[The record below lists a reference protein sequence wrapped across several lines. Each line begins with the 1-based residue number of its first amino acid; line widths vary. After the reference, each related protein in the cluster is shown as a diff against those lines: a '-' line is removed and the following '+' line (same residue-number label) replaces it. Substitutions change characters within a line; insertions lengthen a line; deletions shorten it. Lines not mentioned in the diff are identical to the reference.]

1 MTVLRP
7 RSLKWRLVG
16 RLVVLQATMLTL
28 LVLLILLVVG
38 ALWRSGVLGDDY
50 EGSTLDVLKGAVGRD
65 AEGGLILRQTP
76 ELTNLRS
83 EISDLWFI
91 VRDKEGHRLS
101 EGTVPSDFMLIADS
115 LDHISDARLGRTVGE
130 ASPPAGLV
138 KWVDTPAGKVQI
150 LTGTKGRMSVSRV
163 IAAAP
168 PLFLNVILPIIGLM
182 ALATL
187 FATPFVVRRAMAG
200 LGQVAAQAERI
211 DIDRRG
217 VQLSVEEVPME
228 VMPLVKA
235 VNDALGR
242 LDKGYERHKRFLAD
256 AAHELR
262 TPIAILTT
270 RVSSLPAG
278 PEKTRLLE
286 DATRLTVLTGQLLDL
301 QRLDQQLN
309 QFGSVDLVGIA
320 RRVVLD
326 LAPLAF
332 AAGYE
337 MSFEP
342 EDEDITVKGD
352 QTSLERAL
360 TNLVQN
366 AIDHGGRRGM
376 ILVRV
381 ARAGSIEVC
390 DEGSGIP
397 IEEREQVFE
406 PFCRLQQG
414 GRGAG
419 LGLDLVQKIMRLHG
433 GYAEAVDGP
442 SEGACLR
449 MVFPDVCGAPF
460 PDMRGN
466 ARGVNE
472 TLS

>member
-1 MTVLRP
+1 VTVLWP

-28 LVLLILLVVG
+28 LVLLVLLVG
-38 ALWRSGVLGDDY
+38 AALWLSGVLGDDY
-50 EGSTLDVLKGAVGRD
+50 EGSTLDVLRAAIDRD
-65 AEGGLILRQTP
+65 AGGGLILRPTP
-76 ELTNLRS
+76 ELANLRS
-83 EISDLWFI
+83 EIVDLWFV

-101 EGTVPSDFMLIADS
+101 EGRLPPDFVPIADA
-115 LDHISDARLGRTVGE
+115 LDHVREARLTWMVGE
-130 ASPPAGLV
+130 ASPLAGLV
-138 KWVDTPAGKVQI
+138 KWVDAPAGQVQI
-150 LTGTKGRMSVSRV
+150 LTGTQGSLSVRRV

-168 PLFLNVILPIIGLM
+168 PLFLNFMLPLIGLM
-182 ALATL
+182 AFATL
-187 FATPFVVRRAMAG
+187 VATPFVVRRAMAG
-200 LGQVAAQAERI
+200 LGQAAAQAERI

-217 VQLSVEEVPME
+217 VQLSVEEVPTE
-228 VMPLVKA
+228 IIPLVKA
-235 VNDALGR
+235 VNDALRR

-301 QRLDQQLN
+301 QRLDQQAD
-309 QFGSVDLVGIA
+309 QFGPVDLVGIA

-337 MSFEP
+337 MSFEA
-342 EDEDITVKGD
+342 ENEEITVQGD

-366 AIDHGGRRGM
+366 AIDHGGRRGT

-381 ARAGSIEVC
+381 ARAGWIEVC
-390 DEGSGIP
+390 DEGGGIAV
-397 IEEREQVFE
+397 EEREQVFE
-406 PFCRLQQG
+406 PFYRLQQG

-419 LGLDLVQKIMRLHG
+419 LGLDLVQKIMCLHG
-433 GYAEAVDGP
+433 GHAEAVDGP
-442 SEGACLR
+442 SAGACLR
-449 MVFPDVCGAPF
+449 MTFPNVQRA
-460 PDMRGN
+460 
-466 ARGVNE
+466 V
-472 TLS
+472 S

>member
-1 MTVLRP
+1 VTVLRP

-16 RLVVLQATMLTL
+16 RLVVLQATMLSL
-28 LVLLILLVVG
+28 LVLLILLVV
-38 ALWRSGVLGDDY
+38 AVLWHSGVLSDDY
-50 EGSTLDVLKGAVGRD
+50 EGSTLDVLKDAVERD
-65 AEGGLILRQTP
+65 AGGGLILRQTP
-76 ELTNLRS
+76 ELANLRS
-83 EISDLWFI
+83 ETSDLWFI

-101 EGTVPSDFMLIADS
+101 EGTVPSDFMLIAAA
-115 LDHISDARLGRTVGE
+115 LDHISDARLGRTIGE

-150 LTGTKGRMSVSRV
+150 LTGTQGSISVNKV

-168 PLFLNVILPIIGLM
+168 LLFLNIILPIIGLM

-200 LGQVAAQAERI
+200 LGQAAAQAERI

-228 VMPLVKA
+228 VIPFVKA

-301 QRLDQQLN
+301 QRLDQQPN
-309 QFGSVDLVGIA
+309 QFDSVDLVGIA

-342 EDEDITVKGD
+342 EDEDITAKGD

-366 AIDHGGRRGM
+366 AIDHGGRRGT
-376 ILVRV
+376 IAVRV
-381 ARAGSIEVC
+381 AHSGCIEVC
-390 DEGSGIP
+390 DEGRGIP

-406 PFCRLQQG
+406 PFYRLQQG

-419 LGLDLVQKIMRLHG
+419 LGLDLVLKIMRLHG
-433 GYAEAVDGP
+433 GHVEAVEGP
-442 SEGACLR
+442 SGGACLR
-449 MVFPDVCGAPF
+449 MMFPDVRGDPF
-460 PDMRGN
+460 PAMREN
-466 ARGVNE
+466 VRGV
-472 TLS
+472 S

>member
-1 MTVLRP
+1 MQP

-16 RLVVLQATMLTL
+16 RLVVLQTTMLTL
-28 LVLLILLVVG
+28 LFLAIVAVLWSTGLLV
-38 ALWRSGVLGDDY
+38 DDY
-50 EGSTLDVLKGAVGRD
+50 EGNTLDTLREAVERD
-65 AEGGLILRQTP
+65 AGGGLTLRPTS
-76 ELTNLRS
+76 ELVNLRS
-83 EISDLWFI
+83 EIPDLWFI
-91 VRDKEGHRLS
+91 IRDKQGHRLS
-101 EGTVPSDFMLIADS
+101 EGSVPADFIPIAS
-115 LDHISDARLGRTVGE
+115 ALDHVSDARLGWNVGE

-138 KWVDTPAGKVQI
+138 RWVDTAAGKVQI
-150 LTGTKGRMSVSRV
+150 LTGTKGRISVRRA

-168 PLFLNVILPIIGLM
+168 PLFLNVILPMVILM
-182 ALATL
+182 GLATL
-187 FATPFVVRRAMAG
+187 VATPFVIRRAMAG
-200 LGQVAAQAERI
+200 LGQAAAQAARI

-217 VQLSVEEVPME
+217 VQLSVENVPVEVI
-228 VMPLVKA
+228 PLVKA

-270 RVSSLPAG
+270 RVSSLPTG

-301 QRLDQQLN
+301 QRLDQQHD
-309 QFGSVDLVGIA
+309 QFGPVDLVGVA
-320 RRVVLD
+320 QRVVLD

-342 EDEDITVKGD
+342 EDENITVKGD

-366 AIDHGGRRGM
+366 AIDHGGRRGT

-381 ARAGSIEVC
+381 ARAGWIDVC
-390 DEGSGIP
+390 DEGRGIP

-406 PFCRLQQG
+406 PFYRLQQG

-433 GYAEAVDGP
+433 GHAEAVEGP
-442 SEGACLR
+442 LGGACLR
-449 MVFPDVCGAPF
+449 MMFPDAGKVPSQG
-460 PDMRGN
+460 MR
-466 ARGVNE
+466 
-472 TLS
+472 

>member
-16 RLVVLQATMLTL
+16 RLVVLQATMLSL
-28 LVLLILLVVG
+28 LVLLILLVVA
-38 ALWRSGVLGDDY
+38 ALWRSGVLSDDY
-50 EGSTLDVLKGAVGRD
+50 EGSTLDVLRGAVERD
-65 AEGGLILRQTP
+65 AGGGLILRQTP

-101 EGTVPSDFMLIADS
+101 EGTVPSDFMLIAAA
-115 LDHISDARLGRTVGE
+115 LDHISDARLGRTIGE

-150 LTGTKGRMSVSRV
+150 LTGTQGSISVNKV
-163 IAAAP
+163 IATAP
-168 PLFLNVILPIIGLM
+168 LLFLNIILPIIGLM

-200 LGQVAAQAERI
+200 LGQAAAQAERI

-228 VMPLVKA
+228 VIPFVKA

-270 RVSSLPAG
+270 RVSSLPTG

-301 QRLDQQLN
+301 QRLDQQPN
-309 QFGSVDLVGIA
+309 QFDSVDLVGIA

-342 EDEDITVKGD
+342 EDEDITAKGD

-366 AIDHGGRRGM
+366 AIDHGGRRGT
-376 ILVRV
+376 IAVRV
-381 ARAGSIEVC
+381 AHSGCIEVC
-390 DEGSGIP
+390 DEGRGIP

-406 PFCRLQQG
+406 PFY
-414 GRGAG
+414 
-419 LGLDLVQKIMRLHG
+419 RLH
-433 GYAEAVDGP
+433 
-442 SEGACLR
+442 
-449 MVFPDVCGAPF
+449 
-460 PDMRGN
+460 
-466 ARGVNE
+466 
-472 TLS
+472 